1 MRRGFGEQ
9 SVPQRLGEG
18 GGGENAHVDSGA
30 LSEMVMPTPE
40 PSKDYIVKQG
50 AAGLL
55 LREMSRAVC

>member
-9 SVPQRLGEG
+9 SVPQRLG